1 MFKRGDLLKRIK
13 SFLLIL
19 LTTLL
24 VLTGC
29 NTLVDKN
36 IDNNI
41 NQTVSITE
49 DKNYYALED
58 VVKYIDKF
66 DKLPPNY
73 ITKKEAINK
82 GWNNKEGN
90 LWEVL
95 DGYVIGGDR
104 FYNREKKL
112 PEEKNRKY
120 YEADINYNGGHRGPE
135 RLIYSND
142 GLYYYTKDHYKTFD
156 LIEVE

>member
-1 MFKRGDLLKRIK
+1 MKKIK
-13 SFLLIL
+13 SFLLVL

-29 NTLVDKN
+29 SEFTDIVDNKDSGQIVN
-36 IDNNI
+36 IVE
-41 NQTVSITE
+41 NQR
-49 DKNYYALED
+49 YYELED
-58 VVKYIDKF
+58 VVNYIEQF
-66 DKLPPNY
+66 DKLPPNF
-73 ITKKEAINK
+73 INKKEAMKK
-82 GWNNKEGN
+82 GWNSKEGN

-104 FYNREKKL
+104 FHNREKKL

-120 YEADINYNGGHRGPE
+120 YEADINYNGGHRGAE

-156 LIEVE
+156 LIEVK

>member
-1 MFKRGDLLKRIK
+1 MKKIK
-13 SFLLIL
+13 SFLLVL

-29 NTLVDKN
+29 SEFTDIVDNKDSSQIVN
-36 IDNNI
+36 IVE
-41 NQTVSITE
+41 NQR
-49 DKNYYALED
+49 YYELED
-58 VVKYIDKF
+58 VVNYIEKF
-66 DKLPPNY
+66 DKLPPNF
-73 ITKKEAINK
+73 INKKEAIKK
-82 GWNNKEGN
+82 GWNSKEGN

-104 FYNREKKL
+104 FHNREKKL

-120 YEADINYNGGHRGPE
+120 YEADINYNGGHRGAE

-156 LIEVE
+156 LIEVK